1 MSRPLH
7 VSFVNWEPASKPTSA
22 AAAPGQTVLE
32 AARAAQ
38 LEIVA
43 TCGGRGTCRSC
54 RVKILEGDVPP
65 PTVQD
70 RIQLGH
76 DAVRERFRLSCQT
89 TLVSDCTV
97 LIAPPQAESGHQ
109 ILGAGTPFTS
119 ERSALLNSGVDKHLI
134 VAEAAAPEHHQASDV
149 DRIAAALPEALSRD
163 FPLDVLRKIPAVLRK
178 QKGLITVTAFDNAVI
193 DVEAG
198 DTREQ
203 KYGMA
208 IDLGTTTIVGTLL
221 DLDSGEQVAEACN
234 LNPQAAYGGDL
245 VSRIA
250 FVQFDEKNLAILR
263 ARALNAIND
272 LITETC
278 KRANVASGRIYKI
291 VMVGNTCMHHIF
303 LGIDVSYIGLAPYA
317 PVVRRPVV
325 FSAKELPLKA
335 APNAR
340 VCLLPNVGGFVGADA
355 IGAIIATRLYESD
368 KIRLVVDIGTNTEVA
383 MGSRDKLMACSAPA
397 GPAFEGGQIKHG
409 MRAAVGAIERVDIDQ
424 EVRCKTIGGAAP
436 IGICGSGLIDAVA
449 KMLDAGLLD
458 SGGALCEA
466 NRKALPPNLRNR
478 VRDTEHGPEFVIVR
492 ADQSGKN
499 EDITITQADI
509 RQLQLAKGA
518 IYSAILM
525 LQRVMG
531 IKDEQIEEVMLCG
544 AFGNYM
550 NIASALR
557 IRLLPPL
564 PLEKVT
570 YVGNAAH
577 AGAAMALLSET
588 VRNQASAIAQRIEHV
603 GLAEQPGF
611 QELFVDA
618 LSLAADGEAR

>member
-1 MSRPLH
+1 MS
-7 VSFVNWEPASKPTSA
+7 
-22 AAAPGQTVLE
+22 
-32 AARAAQ
+32 
-38 LEIVA
+38 
-43 TCGGRGTCRSC
+43 
-54 RVKILEGDVPP
+54 
-65 PTVQD
+65 
-70 RIQLGH
+70 
-76 DAVRERFRLSCQT
+76 
-89 TLVSDCTV
+89 
-97 LIAPPQAESGHQ
+97 
-109 ILGAGTPFTS
+109 
-119 ERSALLNSGVDKHLI
+119 
-134 VAEAAAPEHHQASDV
+134 
-149 DRIAAALPEALSRD
+149 
-163 FPLDVLRKIPAVLRK
+163 K
-178 QKGLITVTAFDNAVI
+178 QKIAHHLSFRDVI
-193 DVEAG
+193 RV
-198 DTREQ
+198 
-203 KYGMA
+203 
-208 IDLGTTTIVGTLL
+208 
-221 DLDSGEQVAEACN
+221 
-234 LNPQAAYGGDL
+234 
-245 VSRIA
+245 
-250 FVQFDEKNLAILR
+250 
-263 ARALNAIND
+263 
-272 LITETC
+272 
-278 KRANVASGRIYKI
+278 
-291 VMVGNTCMHHIF
+291 
-303 LGIDVSYIGLAPYA
+303 
-317 PVVRRPVV
+317 
-325 FSAKELPLKA
+325 LK
-335 APNAR
+335 
-340 VCLLPNVGGFVGADA
+340 
-355 IGAIIATRLYESD
+355 
-368 KIRLVVDIGTNTEVA
+368 
-383 MGSRDKLMACSAPA
+383 
-397 GPAFEGGQIKHG
+397 
-409 MRAAVGAIERVDIDQ
+409 
-424 EVRCKTIGGAAP
+424 
-436 IGICGSGLIDAVA
+436 LIDAVA

-466 NRKALPPNLRNR
+466 KRKALPPNLRNR

>member
-1 MSRPLH
+1 M
-7 VSFVNWEPASKPTSA
+7 SFVGSDPASGTTAA
-22 AAAPGQTVLE
+22 AAAPGQTLLE
-32 AARAAQ
+32 VARAAR

-54 RVKILEGDVPP
+54 RVRILEGIVPP

-76 DAVRERFRLSCQT
+76 EAVRERFRLSCQT
-89 TLVSDCTV
+89 TLVSDCSV
-97 LIAPPQAESGHQ
+97 LIAPPKAESGHQ
-109 ILGAGTPFTS
+109 ILGAATPLAS
-119 ERSALLNSGVDKHLI
+119 ERSALLDSGVDKHLI
-134 VAEAAAPEHHQASDV
+134 VARAQAPEHHQASDV
-149 DRIAAALPEALSRD
+149 DRIAAVLPEVLSRD
-163 FPLDVLRKIPAVLRK
+163 FPLDVLRKIPAALRK
-178 QKGLITVTAFDNAVI
+178 QKGLLTITSFGNAII

-208 IDLGTTTIVGTLL
+208 IDLGTTTLVGTLL
-221 DLDSGEQVAEACN
+221 DLDTGEQLAEACN

-250 FVQFDEKNLAILR
+250 FVQFDERNLSTLR

-272 LITETC
+272 IIAQTC
-278 KRANVASGRIYKI
+278 KQANVASGRIYKI

-303 LGIDVSYIGLAPYA
+303 LGIDVSHIGLAPYA

-355 IGAIIATRLYESD
+355 IGAVMATRIYESD
-368 KIRLVVDIGTNTEVA
+368 RIRLVVDIGTNTEVV
-383 MGSRDKLMACSAPA
+383 MGSRDRLMACSAPA
-397 GPAFEGGQIKHG
+397 GPAFEGGQIRHG
-409 MRAAVGAIERVDIDQ
+409 MRAAAGAIEAVEIDQ
-424 EVRCKTIGGAAP
+424 DVSCKTIGGAAP

-458 SGGALCEA
+458 SSGAFCEPH
-466 NRKALPPNLRNR
+466 RKTLPLNLRNR
-478 VRDTEHGPEFVIVR
+478 VRDTEHGAEFVIVEAAR
-492 ADQSGKN
+492 SGKN

-525 LQRVMG
+525 LQKVMG
-531 IKDEQIEEVMLCG
+531 IEDARIEEVMLCG
-544 AFGNYM
+544 AFGNYLDVT
-550 NIASALR
+550 SALR

-564 PLEKVT
+564 PLEKIT

-577 AGAAMALLSET
+577 TGAEMALLSET
-588 VRNQASAIAQRIEHV
+588 VRNQAYAIAQRIEHV
-603 GLAEQPGF
+603 GLAEQPDY
-611 QELFVDA
+611 QDLFVDA
-618 LSLAADGEAR
+618 LSLTAHDAQPR